1 MSTKS
6 HLPVTRPEQL
16 ISSKIYQ
23 IRGHQ
28 VLLDRDLATLYGVE
42 TKVLNQAVKRNPD
55 RFPEDFM
62 FQLTEIEYNSL
73 RSQFVTSN
81 KGGQR
86 YLPYAFTEQG
96 VAMLS
101 GVLKSPIA
109 VQVNIQIMRLFVMM
123 RQTIGNYKELL
134 ERVEMLERSHED
146 QHDNIKE
153 MYDLIRQLLQ
163 QDPSNRNPL
172 GYDYGEGKA

>member
-1 MSTKS
+1 MTSS
-6 HLPVTRPEQL
+6 SPLPVSRPEQI
-16 ISSKIYQ
+16 ISSRIYQ

-28 VLLDRDLATLYGVE
+28 VLLDRDLAALYGVE
-42 TKVLNQAVKRNPD
+42 TKVLNQAVKRNPE
-55 RFPEDFM
+55 RFPPDFM
-62 FQLTEIEYNSL
+62 FQLTDSEYNSL

-109 VQVNIQIMRLFVMM
+109 VQVNIQIMRLFVKM
-123 RQTIGNYKELL
+123 RQMIGDYKELL
-134 ERVEMLERSHED
+134 ERVETLERSHED
-146 QHDNIKE
+146 QHGNIAE
-153 MYDLIRQLLQ
+153 LYSLLRQLLQ
-163 QDPSNRNPL
+163 TDAGDRNPL
-172 GYDYGEGKA
+172 GYEYGE